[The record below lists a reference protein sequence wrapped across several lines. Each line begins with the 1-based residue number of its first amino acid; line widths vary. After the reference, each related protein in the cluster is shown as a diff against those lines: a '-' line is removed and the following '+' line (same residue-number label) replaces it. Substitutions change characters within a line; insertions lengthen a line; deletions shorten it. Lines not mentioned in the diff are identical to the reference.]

1 MSGYVRISSN
11 DPDATEKL
19 NERLK
24 RLEEARAKL
33 REEHGVLRTKRAHI
47 PAWKMKNLT
56 ENIRGVKKR
65 IKQLSQDK
73 P

>member
-24 RLEEARAKL
+24 RLEADRDKL
-33 REEHGVLRTKRAHI
+33 REEHEVLRTKGVHI